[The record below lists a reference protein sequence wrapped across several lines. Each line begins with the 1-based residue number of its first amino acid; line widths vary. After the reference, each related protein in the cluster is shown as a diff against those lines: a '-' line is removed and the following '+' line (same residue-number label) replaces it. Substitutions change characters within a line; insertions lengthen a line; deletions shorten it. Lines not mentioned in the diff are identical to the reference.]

1 MFYLYSTCILL
12 FLRNI
17 LQKSSKNYE
26 TIARF
31 SLLCIQLLKVQSAK
45 PLQLAQNNCNLLWQI
60 LVALTK
66 LLVGQKA
73 WSEMVIF
80 GLRIFAFQLEFLQW
94 ALNIRNIKTFG
105 WMMFETYLGW
115 WNELIYIRSD
125 CFKIFA
131 VSLIWRRPK
140 CLIRLICV
148 TACFTWSGSKLVLFP
163 LALIQRWWFKMHK
176 FQSRIVFI
184 WLTKLH
190 LSSEITATCS
200 EMVICSIFGSKM
212 YTSFERS

>member
-1 MFYLYSTCILL
+1 MTNSRCTH
-12 FLRNI
+12 
-17 LQKSSKNYE
+17 K
-26 TIARF
+26 IARR
-31 SLLCIQLLKVQSAK
+31 S
-45 PLQLAQNNCNLLWQI
+45 
-60 LVALTK
+60 K
-66 LLVGQKA
+66 LA
-73 WSEMVIF
+73 WSEMVVF

-94 ALNIRNIKTFG
+94 ALNIRNIKTLG
-105 WMMFETYLGW
+105 WMTFETYLGW
-115 WNELIYIRSD
+115 WNEFRRSD

-140 CLIRLICV
+140 CLIRLICM

-163 LALIQRWWFKMHK
+163 LALIQCWWFKMHK

-212 YTSFERS
+212 YTSFKRS

>member
-1 MFYLYSTCILL
+1 MFYLYSYIIVPSKYSAKIFQKQWNYCQVQ
-12 FLRNI
+12 FA
-17 LQKSSKNYE
+17 LQP
-26 TIARF
+26 
-31 SLLCIQLLKVQSAK
+31 LKVQSAK

-66 LLVGQKA
+66 LLVGQNWHDPK
-73 WSEMVIF
+73 WLYSDWEY
-80 GLRIFAFQLEFLQW
+80 LRSNWNFAVGFEHSQHP
-94 ALNIRNIKTFG
+94 NIWPNDD
-105 WMMFETYLGW
+105 LSW
-115 WNELIYIRSD
+115 WNEFRQSD

-163 LALIQRWWFKMHK
+163 LALIQCWWFKMHK
-176 FQSRIVFI
+176 FLSRKVFI

-190 LSSEITATCS
+190 LSSGKTATCS

-212 YTSFERS
+212 DTSFERS

>member
-1 MFYLYSTCILL
+1 MKLLPGSVCSVATEST
-12 FLRNI
+12 
-17 LQKSSKNYE
+17 
-26 TIARF
+26 
-31 SLLCIQLLKVQSAK
+31 K
-45 PLQLAQNNCNLLWQI
+45 PSQLAQNNCNLLWQI

-66 LLVGQKA
+66 LLVGKNWHDPK
-73 WSEMVIF
+73 WSIQIENICAPI
-80 GLRIFAFQLEFLQW
+80 GTLQW
-94 ALNIRNIKTFG
+94 ALNIRNIQTFG
-105 WMMFETYLGW
+105 WMTFETYLGW
-115 WNELIYIRSD
+115 WNEFRRSD

-163 LALIQRWWFKMHK
+163 LALIQCWWFKMHK
-176 FQSRIVFI
+176 FLSRKVFI

-190 LSSEITATCS
+190 HSSQITATCS

-212 YTSFERS
+212 DTSFERS

>member
-1 MFYLYSTCILL
+1 MI
-12 FLRNI
+12 RN
-17 LQKSSKNYE
+17 
-26 TIARF
+26 
-31 SLLCIQLLKVQSAK
+31 
-45 PLQLAQNNCNLLWQI
+45 
-60 LVALTK
+60 
-66 LLVGQKA
+66 GQ
-73 WSEMVIF
+73 F
-80 GLRIFAFQLEFLQW
+80 RLRIFALQLELCSGLWTFATYKHW
-94 ALNIRNIKTFG
+94 LNDVWNIP
-105 WMMFETYLGW
+105 MGW
-115 WNELIYIRSD
+115 WNELRRSD

-148 TACFTWSGSKLVLFP
+148 TACFTWSGSKLLLFP
-163 LALIQRWWFKMHK
+163 LALIQCWWFKMHT

-212 YTSFERS
+212 DTSFERS

>member
-1 MFYLYSTCILL
+1 VTNSRCTH
-12 FLRNI
+12 
-17 LQKSSKNYE
+17 K
-26 TIARF
+26 IARR
-31 SLLCIQLLKVQSAK
+31 SEL
-45 PLQLAQNNCNLLWQI
+45 
-60 LVALTK
+60 
-66 LLVGQKA
+66 A

-105 WMMFETYLGW
+105 WMTFETYLGW
-115 WNELIYIRSD
+115 WNEFRQSD

-163 LALIQRWWFKMHK
+163 LALIQCWWFKMHK
-176 FQSRIVFI
+176 FLSRKVFI

-190 LSSEITATCS
+190 LSSGITATCS

-212 YTSFERS
+212 DTSFEFTKRKLC